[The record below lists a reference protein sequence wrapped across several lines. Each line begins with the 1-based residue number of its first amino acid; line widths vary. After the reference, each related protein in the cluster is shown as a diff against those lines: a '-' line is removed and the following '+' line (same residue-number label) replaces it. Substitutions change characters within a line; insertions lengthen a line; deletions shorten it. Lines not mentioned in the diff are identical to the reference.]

1 MLLLRER
8 LQSQR
13 SPLRILELGSGCGIV
28 GIALSQLLSTCSIV
42 LTDLPEVEDIVTR
55 NTAAANPARSSSL
68 EFQVLDWDGELSGRV
83 CNGGIDLIVVSDCT
97 YNADSLP
104 ALVSVM
110 SKLVQLSP
118 DALILVAVKRRHD
131 SEAVFFDLMQAAELS
146 KLDQDT
152 IKLPSQ
158 HDDEDQIELYT
169 YGRKAK
175 ENIST

>member
-8 LQSQR
+8 LQSQG
-13 SPLRILELGSGCGIV
+13 SLRILELGSGCGIV

-68 EFQVLDWDGELSGRV
+68 EFQALDWDEELSARI
-83 CNGGIDLIVVSDCT
+83 CNGGNDLIVVSDCT

-110 SKLVQLSP
+110 TKLVQLSP
-118 DALILVAVKRRHD
+118 GALILVAVKRRHD